1 MSNITILCIED
12 EIEIR
17 TLVVEEL
24 EDAGFKTLQASNG
37 REGLEIILAKWPDI
51 VICDITMPEMDGHQ
65 VLAEIQLNHPELSAV
80 PFIFLTALADKDN
93 MIAGLQGGAADFLTK
108 PIDFDL
114 LLAKITGCV
123 TRIENERKTGKAF

>member
-12 EIEIR
+12 ETEIR

-37 REGLEIILAKWPDI
+37 REGLEMILAKWPDI

-65 VLAEIQLNHPELSAV
+65 VLAEIQLNHPALSNV

-93 MIAGLQGGAADFLTK
+93 LIAGLQEGAADYLTK
-108 PIDFDL
+108 PIDFDI

-123 TRIENERKTGKAF
+123 TRIQNDELAGRAF

>member
-1 MSNITILCIED
+1 MSKITILCIED
-12 EIEIR
+12 EEAIR

-37 REGLEIILAKWPDI
+37 REGLEVILTKWPDI

-65 VLAEIQLNHPELSAV
+65 VMAEIQINHPEFSNV
-80 PFIFLTALADKDN
+80 PFIFLTALADRDN
-93 MIAGLQGGAADFLTK
+93 MIAGLQSGAADYLTK
-108 PIDFDL
+108 PIDFDI

-123 TRIENERKTGKAF
+123 TRIENDEKMGRAF